1 MNKEFLHLQ
10 IARYFEAQL
19 SQQEER
25 VLLRQLLK
33 LEGQDHIA
41 DEALAVMLASRVAT
55 KATKIRKR
63 TPRIRIAC
71 IAASIVLILGF
82 GIFLIHQPGDS
93 QTFAYVSGR
102 KIHDPNEI
110 KNIIVSQLS
119 DIRESSEFFSHTVSS
134 DLDDIREAL
143 TIDGI

>member
-25 VLLRQLLK
+25 DLLRQLLK
-33 LEGQDHIA
+33 LEGQDPIA
-41 DEALAVMLASRVAT
+41 DEALAVILASRAVT
-55 KATKIRKR
+55 KATKNRKR
-63 TPRIRIAC
+63 IPRIRIAC
-71 IAASIVLILGF
+71 TAASIALILGL
-82 GIFLIHQPGDS
+82 GVFLIHHHGDS
-93 QTFAYVSGR
+93 QTFAYVSGK

-110 KNIIVSQLS
+110 KNIILTQLS
-119 DIRESSEFFSHTVSS
+119 DIQESSDFFSHTVSS

-143 TIDGI
+143 TVDGI

>member
-25 VLLRQLLK
+25 DLLRQLLK
-33 LEGQDHIA
+33 LEGQDSMA

-55 KATKIRKR
+55 KATKTRKGI
-63 TPRIRIAC
+63 PRIRIAC
-71 IAASIVLILGF
+71 IAASIALILGF
-82 GIFLIHQPGDS
+82 GVSLIHHPGDS
-93 QTFAYVSGR
+93 QTFAYVSGK

-110 KNIIVSQLS
+110 KNIIVTQLR
-119 DIRESSEFFSHTVSS
+119 DIQESSDCFSHTVSS
-134 DLDDIREAL
+134 DLDDIREAI

>member
-25 VLLRQLLK
+25 DLLRQLLK
-33 LEGQDHIA
+33 LEGQDSMA

-55 KATKIRKR
+55 KATKTRKGI
-63 TPRIRIAC
+63 PRIRIAC
-71 IAASIVLILGF
+71 LAASIALILGF
-82 GIFLIHQPGDS
+82 GVSLIHHPGDL
-93 QTFAYVSGR
+93 QTFAYVSGK

-110 KNIIVSQLS
+110 KNIIVTQLS
-119 DIRESSEFFSHTVSS
+119 DIQESSDFFSHTVSS